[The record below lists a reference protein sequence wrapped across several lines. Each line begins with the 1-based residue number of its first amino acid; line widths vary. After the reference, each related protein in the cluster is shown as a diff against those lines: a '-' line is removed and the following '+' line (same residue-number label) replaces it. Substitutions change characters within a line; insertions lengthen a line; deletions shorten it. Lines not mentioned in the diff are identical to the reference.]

1 MPSVLITGAGRGI
14 GEAIALRL
22 AGAGWTVLAGV
33 RNDSSGDRLAAQDDR
48 IAPVLLDVTN
58 EAHVAALTDR
68 LPDRLDA
75 VVNNAGIGVLGPV
88 EAVSI
93 PEFRRQFEVN
103 LFGQVAVTQAVL
115 PRIRAANGRIVFV
128 SSTGGRA
135 PVPMEGAYCAS
146 KFALEGLADVLRLE
160 LRPWHIDVSVVE
172 PGPTDTGPWREIQ
185 SMLAAM
191 EQGMS
196 TTHRELYAQHISGMR
211 KLVSRLQSRTA
222 PPDVVARVVEQALTA
237 RRPRARYP
245 AGAQARA
252 MVTMNAVLPTR
263 LNDAIGARLLG
274 LR

>member
-33 RNDSSGDRLAAQDDR
+33 RNDSSGDRLAVQDDR
-48 IAPVLLDVTN
+48 IAPVLLDITN
-58 EAHVAALTDR
+58 EAHVAALQDR

-75 VVNNAGIGVLGPV
+75 LVNNAGTGVLGPV

-115 PRIRAANGRIVFV
+115 PRIRAASGRIVFV

-146 KFALEGLADVLRLE
+146 KFALEGLADVLRVE

-172 PGPTDTGPWREIQ
+172 PGPTDTGPWREIE
-185 SMLAAM
+185 SMLDAM

-211 KLVSRLQSRTA
+211 KLVRTLQTRTA

-237 RRPRARYP
+237 RRPRARYV
-245 AGAQARA
+245 AGAQAKA

>member
-33 RNDSSGDRLAAQDDR
+33 RNDSSGDRLTVQDDR
-48 IAPVLLDVTN
+48 IAPVLLDITN
-58 EAHVAALTDR
+58 EAHVAALPDR

-75 VVNNAGIGVLGPV
+75 LVNNAGTGVLGPV

-115 PRIRAANGRIVFV
+115 PRIRAASGRIVFV

-146 KFALEGLADVLRLE
+146 KFALEGLADVLRVE

-172 PGPTDTGPWREIQ
+172 PGPTDTGPWREIE
-185 SMLAAM
+185 SMLDAM

-211 KLVSRLQSRTA
+211 KLVRTLQTRTA

-237 RRPRARYP
+237 RRPRARYV
-245 AGAQARA
+245 AGAQAKA

>member
-33 RNDSSGDRLAAQDDR
+33 RNDSSGDRLTVQDDR
-48 IAPVLLDVTN
+48 IAPVLLDITN
-58 EAHVAALTDR
+58 EAHVAALPDR

-75 VVNNAGIGVLGPV
+75 LVNNAGTGVLGPV

-115 PRIRAANGRIVFV
+115 PRIRAASGRIVFV

-146 KFALEGLADVLRLE
+146 KFALEGLADVLRVE

-185 SMLAAM
+185 SMLDAM

-211 KLVSRLQSRTA
+211 KLVRTLQTRTA

-237 RRPRARYP
+237 RRPRARYV
-245 AGAQARA
+245 AGAQAKA

>member
-33 RNDSSGDRLAAQDDR
+33 RNDSSGDRLAVQDDR
-48 IAPVLLDVTN
+48 IAPVLLDITN
-58 EAHVAALTDR
+58 EAHVAALPDR

-75 VVNNAGIGVLGPV
+75 LVNNAGTGVLGPV

-115 PRIRAANGRIVFV
+115 PQIRAASGRIVFV

-146 KFALEGLADVLRLE
+146 KFALEGLADVLRVE

-185 SMLAAM
+185 SMLDAM

-211 KLVSRLQSRTA
+211 KLVRTLQTRTA

-237 RRPRARYP
+237 RRPRARYV
-245 AGAQARA
+245 AGAQAKA